1 MLKKRLIF
9 TLLVDEDQ
17 FVLSRNFTLQ
27 KVGNINWLFNNY
39 NFLNISSFI
48 DELIILN
55 IRNKQKNFESFT
67 SLVTKITK
75 EIFIPIGVGG
85 GIQNLNDVKKLLRC
99 GADKIVINNLL
110 LNNRKELKKIAKTI
124 GRQSIIASIDIIKKK
139 NRFYIYDND
148 KAKTT
153 KELKDFLKNIPH
165 EDIGEL
171 YITSIDRD
179 GTGQG
184 YLFEIIDKFK
194 SNFQTPIII
203 SGGAGNWKHLL
214 EGLEHKNINA
224 ASTANLLNFIG
235 SGFKN
240 ARTELLKKL
249 DLPKW

>member
-1 MLKKRLIF
+1 M
-9 TLLVDEDQ
+9 
-17 FVLSRNFTLQ
+17 LSRNFTLQ

-39 NFLNISSFI
+39 NFLNVSSFI

-55 IRNKQKNFESFT
+55 IRNKRKNFENFS

-75 EIFIPIGVGG
+75 EIFIPIGAGG
-85 GIQNLNDVKKLLRC
+85 GIQNFGDVKKLLRC
-99 GADKIVINNLL
+99 GADKIVVNNLL

-124 GRQSIIASIDIIKKK
+124 GRQSIIASIDIIKKENK
-139 NRFYIYDND
+139 FYVYDND
-148 KAKTT
+148 KAKVT
-153 KELKDFLKNIPH
+153 KELKEFLKDMPH
-165 EDIGEL
+165 ENIGEL

-184 YLFEIIDKFK
+184 YLFEIIDKFI

-214 EGLEHKNINA
+214 EGLEHNNINA
-224 ASTANLLNFIG
+224 VSTANLLNFIG

-240 ARTELLKKL
+240 ARTELLKKF